1 MGRKRQKAINPAKA
15 AAHGAWAHRRR
26 MVDQVF
32 TLGTERLVQ
41 LVVHHLP
48 RQKTRVRFNR
58 HQGILQRID
67 GLGELGGG
75 WRRQGQGSQQHTGLL
90 AGNCNRWDAG

>member
-1 MGRKRQKAINPAKA
+1 MIHLDKLRPRAVGRKRQKAINPAKA
-15 AAHGAWAHRRR
+15 AAHRTWAHWRR
-26 MVDQVF
+26 VVYQIF

-48 RQKTRVRFNR
+48 RQKARVGLNR

-67 GLGELGGG
+67 GLGELGGS
-75 WRRQGQGSQQHTGLL
+75 WRRQG
-90 AGNCNRWDAG
+90 